1 MLHILKFI
9 TLLLIQTHF
18 LHVEAD
24 PRRTVA
30 AVLEDANY
38 LALARRRPKHEKTE
52 TISDVISAQSIS
64 SVPHVVSKTTTETGY
79 HKKSKV
85 WPPWPFNLLEKG
97 AKTSQEGDSG
107 IVAASNT
114 YPSAASLFW
123 VRRIIRAEIKLFC
136 HCTTRPHKS
145 ASVICLGIL

>member
-30 AVLEDANY
+30 AVLEHANY

-52 TISDVISAQSIS
+52 TISDLMSVRSIS
-64 SVPHVVSKTTTETGY
+64 SVPHVVSETTTETGY
-79 HKKSKV
+79 QKKSKS
-85 WPPWPFNLLEKG
+85 WPPWPFNLLEKR
-97 AKTSQEGDSG
+97 AETSQEGDSG
-107 IVAASNT
+107 IVTTSNT

-123 VRRIIRAEIKLFC
+123 VRHIRRAEIKLF
-136 HCTTRPHKS
+136 
-145 ASVICLGIL
+145 